1 MGFTAWGQWLWRRGL
16 VVPWRVVSSC
26 TRDQTVSPALAG
38 RFLTTEPTG
47 KSPISNFWRNF
58 HNIFYSGCANLYSHQ
73 QCMKVFFSPHSCLFF
88 SVYLASWK
96 YIYIYILILCS
107 LKIQVCLSL
116 SIPPSVFCLLL
127 LTLYLSHKES
137 SY

>member
-1 MGFTAWGQWLWRRGL
+1 MGFTAWGQWLWRTGL
-16 VVPWRVVSSC
+16 LVPWRVVSSC

-58 HNIFYSGCANLYSHQ
+58 HNIFYSGCASLYSHQ

-96 YIYIYILILCS
+96 YIYIYFNILFFEDT
-107 LKIQVCLSL
+107 SL
-116 SIPPSVFCLLL
+116 SFSFYSSICFLF
-127 LTLYLSHKES
+127 TLAHTLFIT
-137 SY
+137 